1 MKRAWKVLATI
12 SIFLMILVPASI
24 HTVNAAKDKQRPLN
38 VTEYMKSLKGKVIS
52 EGKKLDNG
60 NCWVNYVVVG
70 WGNLDYPS
78 GRINVTVTDDCK
90 VIITDVALDKAA
102 YKGKPQKGGE
112 SENKRL
118 DPHKVEEQFSIQSAI
133 EREGW
138 AENRY
143 EEQFHIDVTKTSV
156 DMDYWDDGSKVY
168 NGHDAWV
175 RTWWRSGT
183 GWYKISDGGSYYP
196 YGPDEVWVY
205 GYGEFSNSLDPD
217 YFWHK
222 LHTEFDGYPG
232 GLYSYACWFEGNQPP
247 GWHTH
252 CNGGIRSPT

>member
-1 MKRAWKVLATI
+1 MKGKTKIAIVAVFLLVLG
-12 SIFLMILVPASI
+12 ASFMPDV
-24 HTVNAAKDKQRPLN
+24 TAKDKQRPSD
-38 VTEYMKSLKGKVIS
+38 VEKYMKSLKGKVIS
-52 EGKKLDNG
+52 EGKKLANG
-60 NCWVNYVVVG
+60 NCWVNYSITG
-70 WGNLDYPS
+70 WGNPNYPY
-78 GRINVTVTDDCK
+78 GRINITVTDDCK
-90 VIITDVALDKAA
+90 VIVSDVALEKTEYKRKPDKD
-102 YKGKPQKGGE
+102 GE
-112 SENKRL
+112 SEDKRL
-118 DPHKVEEQFSIQSAI
+118 DPQPRVQEQFSIQSAV

-183 GWYKISDGGSYYP
+183 GWYKISSGGSYYP
-196 YGPDEVWVY
+196 YGPNEVWVY
-205 GYGEFSNSLDPD
+205 GYGEFSNSLNPS

-222 LHTEFDGYPG
+222 LHAEFDGYPG

-247 GWHTH
+247 LWHTH
-252 CNGGIRSPT
+252 CSGGIRSPT